1 MIHRPQ
7 RYERRQPEHLK
18 RVPFAEPLPGPS
30 TTDLAAV
37 VVLFILLG
45 VIAL

>member
-18 RVPFAEPLPGPS
+18 RLPFAETLPGQPY
-30 TTDLAAV
+30 LELI

>member
-7 RYERRQPEHLK
+7 RYERRQPAYLK
-18 RVPFAEPLPGPS
+18 RVPFAEPAPDQSWLGL
-30 TTDLAAV
+30 TIAV
-37 VVLFILLG
+37 VIFLG